1 MSMPGSFS
9 PKAAPADVKDSKG
22 SLPGSAPSV
31 RLGEGSDAF
40 SLHSNAA
47 APGDLFYDEDP
58 AELQADDLPPLYT
71 DDPDGT
77 ISTDPLLPA
86 AGDSFHTDGLVAPYR
101 RETDGREYYI
111 DKRLDSDPKF
121 LRRHIEALALSPP
134 RPFIH
139 LRGTHSET
147 VRRDGKTEKETRVD
161 FDVKL
166 ELTPF
171 LYSDVA
177 TRASWRDLR
186 TADPFAK
193 VRRGTVFPTRAPGF
207 GGASGGAAEIEAG
220 KPALDE
226 WCHRYCASHAGLKTF
241 LLRREFT
248 GFNEELVRQKL
259 ENLVRA
265 TNYRGRVSV
274 AFPVLDPA
282 VEVYNDARTNRW
294 RLLPWVRWLFVFT
307 LLFVFSWPW
316 LLFRTAR
323 FEVVEAEWAFSR
335 LTASAQGGRR
345 RSYVSVSEE
354 QLYNMWARAIRRAVL
369 ERRQGTLDQG
379 DLLAAEGAQ
388 GEAFDAQQQGQ
399 DGSGAVGSFVRAG
412 VTAMNAVNQHFGWGG
427 DC

>member
-9 PKAAPADVKDSKG
+9 PKAAAADTKDSKG
-22 SLPGSAPSV
+22 PLPGPSPSV

-40 SLHSNAA
+40 SLHSTAA
-47 APGDLFYDEDP
+47 AGDRFYDEDP

-71 DDPDGT
+71 DDPDGA
-77 ISTDPLLPA
+77 ISAANPLAPA
-86 AGDSFHTDGLVAPYR
+86 PGSFTNDGLVAPFR
-101 RETDGREYYI
+101 HEVDGREYFI
-111 DKRLDSDPKF
+111 DRRLDTDPSF
-121 LRRHIEALALSPP
+121 LQRHIEALAISPP
-134 RPFIH
+134 RPFVH

-147 VRRDGKTEKETRVD
+147 VRRDGKTEKKTHVD

-171 LYSDVA
+171 LYSNVT
-177 TRASWRDLR
+177 TRESWREVR

-207 GGASGGAAEIEAG
+207 GGASGGAIEAG
-220 KPALDE
+220 KPALEE
-226 WCHRYCASHAGLKTF
+226 WCHRYCASHAGLKSF
-241 LLRREFT
+241 MLRREVV

-265 TNYRGRVSV
+265 TNYRGRVAV
-274 AFPVLDPA
+274 TFPVLDET

-316 LLFRTAR
+316 LFFRTAR

-335 LTASAQGGRR
+335 FVEGAGAARR
-345 RSYVSVSEE
+345 EYVSVSEE
-354 QLYNMWARAIRRAVL
+354 HWYNMWARAIRRAVL

-388 GEAFDAQQQGQ
+388 GQAFDAQQQQQG
-399 DGSGAVGSFVRAG
+399 GAMGGFVRAG

>member
-9 PKAAPADVKDSKG
+9 PKAAPVDAKDSKG
-22 SLPGSAPSV
+22 PLPGPTPSV

-40 SLHSNAA
+40 SLHSTAA
-47 APGDLFYDEDP
+47 AGDLFYDEDP

-71 DDPDGT
+71 DDPEGT
-77 ISTDPLLPA
+77 IPL
-86 AGDSFHTDGLVAPYR
+86 GSVFYSEGLVPPYR
-101 RETDGREYYI
+101 LEADGREYYI
-111 DKRLDSDPKF
+111 DRRLDTDPTF
-121 LRRHIEALALSPP
+121 LQRHIEKLALSPP
-134 RPFIH
+134 RPFVH
-139 LRGTHSET
+139 LRGTHTET
-147 VRRDGKTEKETRVD
+147 VRRDGKTEKQTCVD

-177 TRASWRDLR
+177 TRSSWRELN
-186 TADPFAK
+186 TVAPFAK

-207 GGASGGAAEIEAG
+207 GGASGGAVEAG
-220 KPALDE
+220 KPNLEE
-226 WCHRYCASHAGLKTF
+226 WCHRYCASHTGLKSF
-241 LLRREFT
+241 LMRREVV

-274 AFPVLDPA
+274 AFPVWYPA
-282 VEVYNDARTNRW
+282 VEIYNDARTNRW
-294 RLLPWVRWLFVFT
+294 RLLAWVRWLFVFT

-316 LLFRTAR
+316 LFFRTAR
-323 FEVVEAEWAFSR
+323 FEVVEVEWAFSR
-335 LTASAQGGRR
+335 
-345 RSYVSVSEE
+345 RSPVPGVGKEYVSVSEE
-354 QLYNMWARAIRRAVL
+354 QWYNMWARAIRRAVL

-388 GEAFDAQQQGQ
+388 GQAFDAQLQQQQQEG
-399 DGSGAVGSFVRAG
+399 GGVVGSFVRAG